1 MNFKRKSN
9 NVMSEINI
17 TPFTDVILVLLI
29 IFMITTPML
38 MQSSIKV
45 DLPKAQTSDIENSLN
60 VDVIISKDGCIYID
74 GNQIHVSNIE
84 EMQRLLLPNIN
95 KTVIIKGDKDVKYDY
110 IVQFLDVAKKIGVKK
125 FVLAVDKS

>member
-1 MNFKRKSN
+1 VNFKRKSN